1 MSDPQVLTTLRRKRD
16 EIEAY
21 IGKMERQIEDAK
33 RDLSAVNAT
42 IRLYELDRSE
52 PGAVAPYAEI
62 HRLFRRGEMT
72 TICKQALQH
81 EGPLDTRELAVRVI
95 RTKGM
100 DEDDR
105 LLRKTIAFRIVQALR
120 LHERRGGVRSDG
132 KRQGVRIWSTQPK
145 GEGSGNSN
153 CHV

>member
-72 TICKQALQH
+72 TICKQALQQ
-81 EGPLDTRELAVRVI
+81 EGPLDTRELAIRVI
-95 RTKGM
+95 RAKGM

-120 LHERRGGVRSDG
+120 LQERRNSVRGDG
-132 KRQGVRIWSTQPK
+132 KRNGVRVW
-145 GEGSGNSN
+145 GLL
-153 CHV
+153 